1 MFRQRLLKLLPESTR
16 EDPSRLTHGLAAT
29 AVLVMAAIAPTAQA
43 LAAPNPE
50 APTPAVAPA
59 AASPLLPSEQP

>member
-29 AVLVMAAIAPTAQA
+29 AVLAMATIAPTTQA
-43 LAAPNPE
+43 LAAP
-50 APTPAVAPA
+50 APDPAPAVAPA
-59 AASPLLPSEQP
+59 AASQTTP